1 MPVEY
6 ANSDIFQVEAEA
18 LVNSVNC
25 VGVMGRGIAL
35 QFKERYP
42 DNFRQY
48 KAACDRGELEPGRMF
63 VTEMGKADGPRYII
77 NFPTKRH
84 WRGRSRIEDLVAG
97 LDALVAT
104 IRERDIKSIAL
115 PALAS
120 DLGGL
125 KWADVRKRI
134 EAALSSLDD
143 VHVLVM
149 EPGSGPAD
157 GRSLRL
163 SDPPKMTLGR
173 ATLLHLIQRYLKGFL
188 DPFITLLE
196 VHKLM
201 YLAQEAGE
209 PLRLNYGKAPY
220 GPYAQ
225 NLQHVLNRMNN
236 HYILRPRKSRE
247 SPREEVRLL
256 PGALAEAT
264 QFLQE
269 SEATLA
275 RIRRVTKL
283 IDGFETPEGL
293 ELLATVHWVATR
305 EEADTPKKAIEATY
319 AWNDRKRQFSER
331 QIQLAFDTLSE
342 QGWIST
348 SPDTSA

>member
-1 MPVEY
+1 MPITY
-6 ANSDIFQVEAEA
+6 GRRDIFKADVEA

-35 QFKERYP
+35 AFKERFP
-42 DNFRQY
+42 DNFKQY

-63 VTEMGKADGPRYII
+63 VTETSKVDLPRYII

-84 WRGRSRIEDLVAG
+84 WRGRSRIEDIESG

-104 IRERDIKSIAL
+104 IREKDIKSIAI

-134 EAALSSLDD
+134 EAALASLDD
-143 VHVLVM
+143 VHVVVM
-149 EPGSGPAD
+149 EPGSAPPD
-157 GRSLRL
+157 KSSLRL

-173 ATLLHLIQRYLKGFL
+173 ATLLHLIQQYLTGFL

-209 PLRLNYGKAPY
+209 PLKLNYEKAPY

-225 NLQHVLNRMNN
+225 NLQYVLNRMNN

-247 SPREEVRLL
+247 SPREEVRLM
-256 PGALAEAT
+256 PGALKDASV
-264 QFLQE
+264 FLE
-269 SEATLA
+269 GEGRTLEH
-275 RIRRVTKL
+275 IRRVTEL
-283 IDGFETPEGL
+283 IDGFETPDGL
-293 ELLATVHWVATR
+293 ELLTTVHWVTTR
-305 EEADTPKKAIEATY
+305 EGANTPEKAIALTY
-319 AWNDRKRQFSER
+319 AWNERKRQFAEYH
-331 QIQLAFDTLSE
+331 IQLAYDRLAE
-342 QGWIST
+342 QGWITPS
-348 SPDTSA
+348 SE